1 MRDQD
6 GSSYIELNDF
16 SIYRVRGK
24 KRGLELCTLD
34 RLQVE
39 AGVDELCFSGYLSA
53 ADLSFHVYNI
63 SFSILAIDG
72 YGDGN
77 STDVDDKISI
87 QSPRA
92 KGHGL
97 WYRLGK
103 PADEYK
109 AFHQPFI
116 WLATFTKFF
125 VEFLLEEEDV
135 TLRRFRSMFPS
146 FLRQQYGPAMQ
157 SWHQECGFQTDFGT
171 SVVAYVNYLYKECYS
186 IDSDDLKLLRHPIWQ
201 EINPLALEAIPFQS
215 SSGPDATTVT
225 PFVYDCFRDAYFAS
239 HLTEQEPLPE
249 MQAKITER
257 KYELGLTPWYTAH
270 VERPSLVEHIE
281 QHRPLKVHRGDVV
294 CIKPD
299 ADGFWKESSSTM
311 WYAYVQVVRRD
322 LESRTKLD
330 VLWLY
335 ESSHTTIGDS
345 YYPYEN
351 ELFLSDNCSCG
362 KEAIPIEDVT
372 AVVDVSWFVSNPK
385 AVSGYF
391 VRQKFKTV
399 EEEDSYA
406 FLTLRSEDFTCQDH
420 HLTEFEACCKKYHV
434 GQHVLVSPE
443 FEIGADSFLQPM
455 RILDFNLDQ
464 EKVILR
470 RFMRTSDE
478 DSDAP
483 PNELRV
489 LDDEYIL
496 PASRIL
502 RHCKV
507 AHFPSRDQVKSPFN
521 CNGAGDCFYILE
533 NGPLSSQSSL
543 PTPPYSNDDDLRT
556 SPSPGTKPLPAL
568 DLFCGGGNFGRGL
581 EDAGIAQV
589 CYAVDWDAPALH
601 SHRANVA
608 EPEKVQ
614 YFLGS
619 VSEYL
624 HRALKGSED
633 VRIAKLGEI
642 ECALA
647 GSPCPG
653 FSAMQQNKQSWQ
665 SLRNASMVASVVSF
679 VDFYSPQYFILENVV
694 PMTNNLIVDD
704 RKQNVFSQILAAL
717 VALGYQVQQFLE
729 DAWSQGSSQ
738 QRSRVFIVASA
749 PGIEP
754 VHPSYS
760 THGHPPGKEIQR
772 KLGKTSNGLP
782 FGIRRFDPAPFPFVS
797 AKQSTKDLPDIG
809 DSLPQIC
816 PRFPDHRTAS
826 DQSLATRQRLSRVP
840 LRPHGMGLAQAVH
853 SGTIASGEA
862 HRWLHS
868 SNPVRAH
875 PRSKSYSRVDPDRL
889 FPTVMTKF
897 ELQCG
902 FNGRCVHWEQ
912 HRSLS
917 IMEARR
923 AQGFL
928 DHEVLVGSPAQQL
941 KIVGNSVD
949 RKVAFAKGLA
959 LRESWEATVR
969 RRGEVLGEVDGVS
982 AAEGELA
989 SETDR
994 SVEDEPFTTTT
1005 PHPSPEQIAKIK
1017 WVDGQARPRNFK
1029 AMLEKFRAK
1038 SEESRS
1044 RASTWVIQDE
1054 GCRWSGDY
1062 PADAVVVR
1070 RMMAELES
1078 VLRAR
1083 DENGSDEKFAP
1094 ETQVAE

>member
-1 MRDQD
+1 
-6 GSSYIELNDF
+6 
-16 SIYRVRGK
+16 
-24 KRGLELCTLD
+24 
-34 RLQVE
+34 
-39 AGVDELCFSGYLSA
+39 
-53 ADLSFHVYNI
+53 
-63 SFSILAIDG
+63 
-72 YGDGN
+72 
-77 STDVDDKISI
+77 
-87 QSPRA
+87 
-92 KGHGL
+92 
-97 WYRLGK
+97 
-103 PADEYK
+103 
-109 AFHQPFI
+109 
-116 WLATFTKFF
+116 
-125 VEFLLEEEDV
+125 
-135 TLRRFRSMFPS
+135 
-146 FLRQQYGPAMQ
+146 
-157 SWHQECGFQTDFGT
+157 
-171 SVVAYVNYLYKECYS
+171 
-186 IDSDDLKLLRHPIWQ
+186 
-201 EINPLALEAIPFQS
+201 
-215 SSGPDATTVT
+215 
-225 PFVYDCFRDAYFAS
+225 
-239 HLTEQEPLPE
+239 
-249 MQAKITER
+249 
-257 KYELGLTPWYTAH
+257 
-270 VERPSLVEHIE
+270 
-281 QHRPLKVHRGDVV
+281 
-294 CIKPD
+294 
-299 ADGFWKESSSTM
+299 
-311 WYAYVQVVRRD
+311 
-322 LESRTKLD
+322 
-330 VLWLY
+330 
-335 ESSHTTIGDS
+335 
-345 YYPYEN
+345 
-351 ELFLSDNCSCG
+351 
-362 KEAIPIEDVT
+362 
-372 AVVDVSWFVSNPK
+372 
-385 AVSGYF
+385 
-391 VRQKFKTV
+391 
-399 EEEDSYA
+399 
-406 FLTLRSEDFTCQDH
+406 
-420 HLTEFEACCKKYHV
+420 
-434 GQHVLVSPE
+434 
-443 FEIGADSFLQPM
+443 
-455 RILDFNLDQ
+455 
-464 EKVILR
+464 
-470 RFMRTSDE
+470 
-478 DSDAP
+478 
-483 PNELRV
+483 
-489 LDDEYIL
+489 
-496 PASRIL
+496 
-502 RHCKV
+502 
-507 AHFPSRDQVKSPFN
+507 
-521 CNGAGDCFYILE
+521 
-533 NGPLSSQSSL
+533 
-543 PTPPYSNDDDLRT
+543 
-556 SPSPGTKPLPAL
+556 
-568 DLFCGGGNFGRGL
+568 
-581 EDAGIAQV
+581 
-589 CYAVDWDAPALH
+589 
-601 SHRANVA
+601 
-608 EPEKVQ
+608 
-614 YFLGS
+614 
-619 VSEYL
+619 
-624 HRALKGSED
+624 
-633 VRIAKLGEI
+633 
-642 ECALA
+642 
-647 GSPCPG
+647 
-653 FSAMQQNKQSWQ
+653 MQQNKQSWQ